1 VIIGGQIPSNT
12 VYTCEIVIVQSPSRG
27 VCVVIEAD
35 SKCGYTRIGLTRIGI
50 TRIGITLFFFNFCDF
65 YNKL

>member
-1 VIIGGQIPSNT
+1 VIIGGQIPSNI

-50 TRIGITLFFFNFCDF
+50 TLFFFNFCDF